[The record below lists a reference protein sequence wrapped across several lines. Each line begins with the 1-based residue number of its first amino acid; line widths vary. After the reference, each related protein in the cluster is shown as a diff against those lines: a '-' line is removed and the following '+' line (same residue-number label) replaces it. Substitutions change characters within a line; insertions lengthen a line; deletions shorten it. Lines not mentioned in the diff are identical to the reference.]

1 MAPAQPDTQ
10 ELVERASQGDDAAPQ
25 QLLVRHRDRLCRMV
39 AVRLDR
45 RLAARLDPS
54 DIVQE
59 ALVEA
64 ARKLSDYLQKRP
76 LPFYPWLGQITWEQL
91 VKAHDKHVRAR
102 RRDVSRE
109 GPRVLALPDDSAA
122 ELARRLI
129 DSGTGPG
136 SRLLRSELRTRVR
149 TALDALRERDREV
162 LVLCYLEQLPSR
174 EIAEILG
181 LSEGAVNVRHL
192 RALRR
197 LRGLLTNELGE
208 EV

>member
-1 MAPAQPDTQ
+1 MTTETPET
-10 ELVERASQGDDAAPQ
+10 ELLIARARAGDRTARHD
-25 QLLVRHRDRLCRMV
+25 LLVRHRDRLCRMV

-109 GPRVLALPDDSAA
+109 GPRVLALPD
-122 ELARRLI
+122 
-129 DSGTGPG
+129 
-136 SRLLRSELRTRVR
+136 
-149 TALDALRERDREV
+149 
-162 LVLCYLEQLPSR
+162 
-174 EIAEILG
+174 
-181 LSEGAVNVRHL
+181 
-192 RALRR
+192 
-197 LRGLLTNELGE
+197 
-208 EV
+208 